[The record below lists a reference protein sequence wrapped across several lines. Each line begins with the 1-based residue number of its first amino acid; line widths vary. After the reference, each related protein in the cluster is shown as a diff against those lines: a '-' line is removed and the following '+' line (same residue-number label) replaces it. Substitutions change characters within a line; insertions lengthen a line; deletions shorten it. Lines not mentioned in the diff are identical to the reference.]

1 VALTTLSDDHS
12 APDGRELL
20 RPVEVARLL
29 GVSTRVLEVWRT
41 FGRGPRFARLTAR
54 CVRYRRADVTAW
66 VESRIKSGSAADAG
80 TGL

>member
-1 VALTTLSDDHS
+1 MAPNTPSDDHH

-20 RPVEVARLL
+20 RSVEVAQLL

-41 FGRGPRFARLTAR
+41 IGRGPHFARLTAR

-66 VESRIKSGSAADAG
+66 VESRIQSGSATDAG